1 MWDTKNIEIKYE
13 LQKNYVVL
21 VYDEEVPRRV

>member
-13 LQKNYVVL
+13 LKKNYVVL
-21 VYDEEVPRRV
+21 VYDEEVPRHV